1 MTDGKDLDRQAALVT
16 GASSGIGRAI
26 ATTLAT
32 AGADV
37 VLVARRAEEL
47 DVVASEIVSQ
57 GGRAATV
64 VADLSDPEQV
74 DTVVDRAVGVLG
86 RLDVVVNAA
95 GRADW
100 ASALETDQASFDAHL
115 TLNTWVPLRLAQLA
129 HPYLSESADGVVV
142 MVGSVDAARPSSGA
156 AAYGASK
163 GAMSSLTV
171 VLAKEWASDGIRVVQ
186 VDPGLVRTPMAA
198 EVVGKVNSG
207 ERKINLVGR
216 AGEPTEVAALVLYL
230 VSPSGRFATGTSF
243 RLDGGALAAG
253 PFDL

>member
-1 MTDGKDLDRQAALVT
+1 MTDRTDLDGQAALVT

-26 ATTLAT
+26 AATLAN

-37 VLVARRAEEL
+37 VLVARRADEL
-47 DVVASEIVSQ
+47 DIVAAEIVSR
-57 GGRAATV
+57 GGRGVPV

-74 DTVVDRAVGVLG
+74 DTVVDRAVGALG
-86 RLDVVVNAA
+86 QLDIVVNAA

-100 ASALETDQASFDAHL
+100 ASALETDQASIAAHL
-115 TLNTWVPLRLAQLA
+115 PLNAWVPLRLAQLA

-198 EVVGKVNSG
+198 EVVRKVNSG
-207 ERKINLVGR
+207 ERKINLVKR
-216 AGEPTEVAALVLYL
+216 AGEPAEVAALVLYL

-243 RLDGGALAAG
+243 RLDGGALAVG
-253 PFDL
+253 PFDV